1 MRHEGPREALLNTR
15 TAIIADRGDPVA
27 QAISE
32 MTADQLA
39 RLEHF
44 ARRAGLTR
52 EEAVVQIVSLVLCDE
67 GR

>member
-1 MRHEGPREALLNTR
+1 MRHEGPREALLKST
-15 TAIIADRGDPVA
+15 TTIIADRGDPVA
-27 QAISE
+27 QAIGE
-32 MTADQLA
+32 MTADELA

-44 ARRAGLTR
+44 ARRSGLTR